1 MSGSGN
7 NVSKQAETKAIPTRT
22 IEVKDASQL
31 PSDYSSTPG
40 GTMFSTTPGG
50 IIFVGLLV
58 RAYVKRHP
66 KSIFGLTSVN
76 TSNAF

>member
-50 IIFVGLLV
+50 IFMGLK
-58 RAYVKRHP
+58 KR
-66 KSIFGLTSVN
+66 KK
-76 TSNAF
+76 AFKKYF

>member
-50 IIFVGLLV
+50 TMYLYGTEKRKMHSKIIFDF
-58 RAYVKRHP
+58 K
-66 KSIFGLTSVN
+66 SVN
-76 TSNAF
+76 TSNTF

>member
-50 IIFVGLLV
+50 THVYLW
-58 RAYVKRHP
+58 H
-66 KSIFGLTSVN
+66 
-76 TSNAF
+76 